1 MADQVKRIAG
11 REVDEQPLAIGFA
24 DLRGFSKYTAERGD
38 RDAFRLA
45 SQFADLVSQH
55 VEGKGGT
62 VLKTYG
68 DGVMTSHASADDA
81 LRCAAATQEALRA
94 YNEANQDEPLS
105 AGIGLSWGTVIHT
118 GDDVFG
124 HSVNLAKRISDVA
137 KGGQVIVSSSI
148 CDRSTP
154 DGGFCLRELGE
165 HDVKGLGTHKLWE
178 LVWREEVANL
188 CLSDDS
194 LNVVLTEDD
203 KLVLEFAKS
212 VEEKLELAQRKL
224 LAEAGSD
231 ERGAIAALR
240 RQVAKKLSRELP
252 RWMDSYQ
259 ARAGLGEEHDLKDVR
274 ASLSRGRL
282 TIELPRRK
290 KMTLDGSQ
298 IDLTQAERFI
308 EKLRALKGGAPA

>member
-1 MADQVKRIAG
+1 MAEQQRHIAG
-11 REVDEQPLAIGFA
+11 REIDEQPLAIGFA
-24 DLRGFSKYTAERGD
+24 DLRGFSQYTAERGD

-45 SQFADLVSQH
+45 SRFADLVSQH
-55 VEGKGGT
+55 VQEEGGA

-68 DGVMTSHASADDA
+68 DGVMTSHGSADAA
-81 LRCAAATQEALRA
+81 LRCAAAMQEALRV
-94 YNEANQDEPLS
+94 YNETNEDEPLS

-148 CDRSTP
+148 RERANP
-154 DGGFCLRELGE
+154 EGGFRLRDLGSHE
-165 HDVKGLGTHKLWE
+165 VKGLGAHILWE

-188 CLSDDS
+188 RLSDNS

-203 KLVLEFAKS
+203 KLVLEFAKP
-212 VEEKLELAQRKL
+212 VEEKLELARQKL
-224 LAEAGSD
+224 LAEAASD
-231 ERGAIAALR
+231 GRGAVAALR

-259 ARAGLGEEHDLKDVR
+259 ARAGLGEEHSLSDIR
-274 ASLSRGRL
+274 ASLSRGKL
-282 TIELPRRK
+282 TIELPKGKR
-290 KMTLDGSQ
+290 MTLDRTQ
-298 IDLTQAERFI
+298 IDLGQAERFI
-308 EKLRALKGGAPA
+308 EMLRSLKGGAPA